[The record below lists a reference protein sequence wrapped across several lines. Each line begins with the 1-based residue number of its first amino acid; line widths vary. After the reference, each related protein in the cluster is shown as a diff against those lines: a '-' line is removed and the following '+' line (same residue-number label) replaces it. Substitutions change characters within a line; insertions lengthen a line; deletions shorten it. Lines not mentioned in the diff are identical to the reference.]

1 MHPVPIRQYTCT
13 RTCAATR
20 RTPTRRAGS
29 SDHVRPLARTARS
42 FASADQAQSSGPG
55 DARGTVSSADRVANG
70 RADVKAIGAT
80 VREELAEEEGV
91 AARKKRRYPSLRGS
105 DFQHALDKQNTQI
118 LRSLPGLEFVAKSM
132 IMSTSA
138 EEVLFLENISSSVL
152 VGPDQLPTLYRL
164 LTDACETLGMTNVPD
179 LYVRQN
185 PVPNAYTLALTGRR
199 PFIVLHT
206 SLLDLLS
213 DDELQAVIAHELGH
227 LKCDHAVWLTA
238 ANVLA
243 LGTVSLLPIVSATVE
258 DAVMRWLRAAELS
271 CDRAALLVVQD
282 PKVVVS
288 SFMKLAGG
296 SGRFASELS
305 VDAFL
310 QQAKSYEQ
318 ASSSPL
324 GWYLRNAQNRALSHP
339 LPVLRAAEIDT
350 WSRSMEYRNIGR
362 ASG

>member
-1 MHPVPIRQYTCT
+1 MTTT
-13 RTCAATR
+13 RTDRVRALASSLPQGEHEGTQSTQEQTRTATSP
-20 RTPTRRAGS
+20 TPTAS
-29 SDHVRPLARTARS
+29 PASPASPAPTTPTTRTTPP
-42 FASADQAQSSGPG
+42 ASPTAPAP
-55 DARGTVSSADRVANG
+55 TSAANP
-70 RADVKAIGAT
+70 R
-80 VREELAEEEGV
+80 
-91 AARKKRRYPSLRGS
+91 RRYPNLNGS
-105 DFQHALDKQNTQI
+105 DFQHPLDKQNTQV

-152 VGPDQLPTLYRL
+152 AGPDQLPTLHRL
-164 LTDACETLGMTNVPD
+164 LTDACETLGMKNVPD

-296 SGRFASELS
+296 SGRFAGELS

-350 WSRSMEYRNIGR
+350 WSRSAEYKLMGK
-362 ASG
+362 

>member
-1 MHPVPIRQYTCT
+1 MYRLLDRRTSALPGKHGPARQDP
-13 RTCAATR
+13 RDRRVDR
-20 RTPTRRAGS
+20 RTPLRNARRTTVAAV
-29 SDHVRPLARTARS
+29 HAAL
-42 FASADQAQSSGPG
+42 SADDPGSGKTNGALHDVDPK
-55 DARGTVSSADRVANG
+55 SSA
-70 RADVKAIGAT
+70 
-80 VREELAEEEGV
+80 
-91 AARKKRRYPSLRGS
+91 SLRRRFPGINGE
-105 DFQHALDKQNTQI
+105 DFQHPLDKQNTQI

-132 IMSTSA
+132 IMSSSA
-138 EEVLFLENISSSVL
+138 EEILFLENISSSIL
-152 VGPDQLPTLYRL
+152 AGPEQLPTLYRL
-164 LTDACETLGMTNVPD
+164 LTDACEILGMKNVPD

-282 PKVVVS
+282 PETVVS

-296 SGRFASELS
+296 SNRFASELS
-305 VDAFL
+305 VESFL

-350 WSRSMEYRNIGR
+350 WSRSAEYRNLGNR
-362 ASG
+362 